1 MCLSLPIGL
10 TCKHINQTEDIRHKG
25 DFVKIPAAEVHS
37 EFYRILIANGF
48 DDLKA
53 NTCAGVF
60 TQNSVDGIYSH
71 GVNRFAKFISMVKG
85 GFVKPAM
92 EAVPKVRKSNLEQW
106 DGQLGPG
113 VVNALKCTDRAV
125 ELAKLSGIGCV
136 ALARTNHWMR
146 GGTYGWRAA
155 KAGCVFIGWSNTIAN
170 TPPWGAMNHKLG
182 NNPLVLAVPYGDE
195 AIVLDMAM
203 SQFSYGAMEM
213 YELKK
218 ERLPVHGGF
227 DTKGNLTDD
236 PSEIIKSQRTLPI
249 GYWKGSALSLL
260 LDILAAVLSGGLS
273 VAEITAQDAEK
284 NLSQIFIAI
293 DLSKFGEHH
302 SITQTIQNIIDDF
315 KTSIPETAGRTV
327 RYPGENVVKT
337 RRDNLAMGIPVS
349 RKVWNEI
356 KSL

>member
-1 MCLSLPIGL
+1 M
-10 TCKHINQTEDIRHKG
+10 TDFIRVSFA
-25 DFVKIPAAEVHS
+25 DVRS
-37 EFYRILIANGF
+37 EFHRILLANGF
-48 DDLKA
+48 DQTKA
-53 NTCAGVF
+53 SICADVF
-60 TQNSVDGIYSH
+60 AENSVDGIYSH
-71 GVNRFAKFISMVKG
+71 GVNRFPKFIGMVKG

-92 EAVPKVRKSNLEQW
+92 EAIAKTQNANVEQW

-113 VVNALKCTDRAV
+113 PVNALKCTDRAI
-125 ELAKLSGIGCV
+125 ELAKVSGIGCV

-170 TPPWGAMNHKLG
+170 TPAWGAVNHKLG
-182 NNPLVLAVPYGDE
+182 NNPFVLAVPYGDE

-213 YELKK
+213 YELKNEK
-218 ERLPVHGGF
+218 LPVHGGF
-227 DTKGNLTDD
+227 DTKGDLTND

-249 GYWKGSALSLL
+249 GYWKGSGLSLL

-273 VAEITAQDAEK
+273 VAEITAQDAER
-284 NLSQIFIAI
+284 NLSQVFIAI

-302 SITQTIQNIIDDF
+302 SITKTIQNIIDDF
-315 KTSIPETAGRTV
+315 RTSIPETPGRTV

-337 RRDNLAMGIPVS
+337 RMNNLTEGIPVS
-349 RKVWNEI
+349 RKVWAEI
-356 KSL
+356 KAL